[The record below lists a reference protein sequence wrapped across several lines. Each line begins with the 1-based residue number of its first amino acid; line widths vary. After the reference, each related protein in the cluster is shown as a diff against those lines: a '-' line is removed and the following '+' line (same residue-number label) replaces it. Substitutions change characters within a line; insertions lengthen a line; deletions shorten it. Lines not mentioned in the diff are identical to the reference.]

1 MDSSSEGAASP
12 SGISAEDNLKIL
24 KLIQRKHEVA
34 AAKAEVASRRAAGQA
49 CAAFQKAESMQRAAI
64 TEAVIA
70 TAPAPASTL
79 AETPKTR
86 HRQRSLS
93 VSSIAADLSPQA
105 QAQAQAQAQ
114 HAAAEPNRLDGSTPS
129 SRSTAPAAANAAK
142 AAGATRRSSLTFV
155 EDVLR

>member
-49 CAAFQKAESMQRAAI
+49 CAAFQKAESAQRAAI
-64 TEAVIA
+64 TPEAGIA
-70 TAPAPASTL
+70 TAPVPASTV

-86 HRQRSLS
+86 QRQRSLS
-93 VSSIAADLSPQA
+93 VSSVAADLSPQA
-105 QAQAQAQAQ
+105 QAQAQHA
-114 HAAAEPNRLDGSTPS
+114 AAAEPNKLAASAPS
-129 SRSTAPAAANAAK
+129 SRSTAPAAANAK
-142 AAGATRRSSLTFV
+142 AAGATRRSSLAFV